1 MQPRTNGYRIPK
13 GYDRTYRC
21 NTPQARNAPLGNMGN
36 RQPIAG
42 IRHNN
47 PAGRMNTNAANP
59 NKTGGNRNRTL
70 GIALSLTGI
79 LSFFMGWISLGPM
92 EISGLSLLTGGM
104 RGGSPI
110 YIYATA
116 AALIGCV
123 SLMFRLRSA
132 DNMLL
137 GMALGAGML
146 AMGVMSFMN
155 LNSIP
160 YNIMSPGI
168 GMLICCVSGIGLAL
182 LPLLEKMNI
191 AVR

>member
-1 MQPRTNGYRIPK
+1 
-13 GYDRTYRC
+13 
-21 NTPQARNAPLGNMGN
+21 
-36 RQPIAG
+36 
-42 IRHNN
+42 
-47 PAGRMNTNAANP
+47 MNTSAANP
-59 NKTGGNRNRTL
+59 NKTGGNRYRTL

-92 EISGLSLLTGGM
+92 EVSGLSLLTGGM

-160 YNIMSPGI
+160 YNIMNPGI